1 MSPRFRLNPQVRD
14 DLRAIYEE
22 IMWLARR
29 PNVRPSA
36 ARAWYTHVMS
46 GSVRRRV
53 RKFSGKV
60 SQRAVRSK
68 DGPLRLEHYKR
79 MQTTLT
85 KLVERHL
92 VRKKGSP
99 SEFIRVVMDCERVHI
114 VTFAENYL
122 AMRAKG
128 NYRKAGIKLRTW
140 QSIPKKRQ
148 IALWR
153 SLLRG
158 KVANAES
165 FAPRAAD
172 AAQRRARRTL

>member
-1 MSPRFRLNPQVRD
+1 MTGRRRFDARVRN
-14 DLRAIYEE
+14 DLTAIYEE

-53 RKFSGKV
+53 RRFTGKV
-60 SQRAVRSK
+60 SARAVRSK
-68 DGPLRLEHYKR
+68 EGPLRLEHYKR
-79 MQTTLT
+79 IQTTLT
-85 KLVERHL
+85 QLVARHL
-92 VRKKGSP
+92 ARKKESP
-99 SEFIRVVMDCERVHI
+99 REFIRVVMDCERVHI

-140 QSIPKKRQ
+140 KSLPKKRQ

-153 SLLRG
+153 SLLHG
-158 KVANAES
+158 KVANAAL
-165 FAPRAAD
+165 FAPRAT
-172 AAQRRARRTL
+172 RAVKRSAPR

>member
-1 MSPRFRLNPQVRD
+1 MRSRVRPAAQVRD
-14 DLRAIYEE
+14 DLKEIYEE

-53 RKFSGKV
+53 RRFSGKV
-60 SQRAVRSK
+60 SQRAVRTK

-92 VRKKGSP
+92 ARKKRSP
-99 SEFIRVVMDCERVHI
+99 REFISVVMDCERVHI

-128 NYRKAGIKLRTW
+128 NYRKAGIKLRNW
-140 QSIPKKRQ
+140 DSLPKKRQ

-153 SLLRG
+153 SLLHG
-158 KVANAES
+158 KVANAQL
-165 FAPRAAD
+165 FAPRARG
-172 AAQRRARRTL
+172 AAKRSAPR